1 MLLHPLPR
9 SVLLAFALAFAASSA
24 LAFDAQP
31 RKPVDLQ
38 GRWVINYEQSED
50 PEKLL
55 MERLEKQRAAD
66 RKRLERYLRRSEP
79 GMGQRSLPP
88 IGEEGVEVPA
98 ATRAARER
106 VMRRRARE
114 EELFKRMLNVTKTL
128 DIRQEDR
135 RVEIDSSVESRRFDA
150 GTESQISMPEGQLAD
165 LEVGWDG
172 SVFVVRR
179 TSRNGPRAIERFRLL
194 KTGQLE
200 YSMAWSGETEL
211 AGMKVRRIFDRAAG
225 EPPKRDPNAGPVR

>member
-1 MLLHPLPR
+1 MFLPLARWSLLT
-9 SVLLAFALAFAASSA
+9 VMFVASSA
-24 LAFDAQP
+24 MALDAQP
-31 RKPVDLQ
+31 RKPVELQ

-66 RKRLERYLRRSEP
+66 RKRLERYLRSREP
-79 GMGQRSLPP
+79 NMGQRTLPP

-106 VMRRRARE
+106 VQRRQARE

-135 RVEIDSSVESRRFDA
+135 RVEISSEVESRRFDA
-150 GTESQISMPEGQLAD
+150 GSESQISMPEGQLAD

-179 TSRNGPRAIERFRLL
+179 TSRNGPRAIERFRIL

-211 AGMKVRRIFDRAAG
+211 AGMKVRRVFERASG
-225 EPPKRDPNAGPVR
+225 EPPPRDPNVGPVR

>member
-1 MLLHPLPR
+1 MIR
-9 SVLLAFALAFAASSA
+9 SIARWTLLAVVFAASSVAA
-24 LAFDAQP
+24 LDAQP
-31 RKPVDLQ
+31 RKPVELA
-38 GRWVINYEQSED
+38 GRWLINYEQSED

-66 RKRLERYLRRSEP
+66 RKRLERYLRRREP
-79 GMGQRSLPP
+79 SAGQRTLPP

-106 VMRRRARE
+106 VQRRQARE
-114 EELFKRMLNVTKTL
+114 EELFKRMLNVTKNL
-128 DIRQEDR
+128 EIRQQDQ
-135 RVEIDSSVESRRFDA
+135 RVEIASAVESRRFDP

-172 SVFVVRR
+172 SVFIVKR
-179 TSRNGPRAIERFRLL
+179 TSRNGPRAIERFRIL

-200 YSMAWSGETEL
+200 YTMAWSGETEL
-211 AGMKVRRIFDRAAG
+211 AGMKVRRVFERASG
-225 EPPKRDPNAGPVR
+225 EPAVRDPGVGPVR

>member
-1 MLLHPLPR
+1 MIRPLARWTLLAITFATS
-9 SVLLAFALAFAASSA
+9 SVLALE
-24 LAFDAQP
+24 AQP
-31 RKPVDLQ
+31 RKPVELH

-50 PEKLL
+50 PEALL

-66 RKRLERYLRRSEP
+66 RKRLERYMRSREP
-79 GMGQRSLPP
+79 NMGQRSLPP

-106 VMRRRARE
+106 VQRRQARE

-128 DIRQEDR
+128 DIRQQAQ
-135 RVEIDSSVESRRFDA
+135 RVEITSAMESRRFDA

-172 SVFVVRR
+172 SVLIVKR
-179 TSRNGPRAIERFRLL
+179 TSRNGPRAIERFRIL

-200 YSMAWSGETEL
+200 YTMAWSGETEL
-211 AGMKVRRIFDRAAG
+211 AGMKVRRIFERASG
-225 EPPKRDPNAGPVR
+225 EPPKRNPDLGPVR

>member
-1 MLLHPLPR
+1 MILPLARWILLT
-9 SVLLAFALAFAASSA
+9 VMFVASSA
-24 LAFDAQP
+24 MALDAQP
-31 RKPVDLQ
+31 RKPVELQ

-79 GMGQRSLPP
+79 NMGQRSLPP

-106 VMRRRARE
+106 VQRRQARE
-114 EELFKRMLNVTKTL
+114 EELLKRMLNVTKTL

-135 RVEIDSSVESRRFDA
+135 RVEISSAMESRRFDA
-150 GTESQISMPEGQLAD
+150 GSESQISMPEGQLAD
-165 LEVGWDG
+165 LKVGWDG
-172 SVFVVRR
+172 SAFVVRR
-179 TSRNGPRAIERFRLL
+179 TSRNGPRAIERFRIL

-211 AGMKVRRIFDRAAG
+211 AGMKVRRVFERASG
-225 EPPKRDPNAGPVR
+225 EPPPRDPDVGPVR

>member
-1 MLLHPLPR
+1 MIRPLARWMLL
-9 SVLLAFALAFAASSA
+9 AITFATSSA
-24 LAFDAQP
+24 NALDAQP

-66 RKRLERYLRRSEP
+66 RKRLERYLKRREP
-79 GMGQRSLPP
+79 NLGQRSLPP

-106 VMRRRARE
+106 VKRRQQRE
-114 EELFKRMLNVTKTL
+114 EDLFKRMLNVTKTL
-128 DIRQEDR
+128 NIQQEDG
-135 RVEIDSSVESRRFDA
+135 RVEIASAMESRRFDA

-172 SVFVVRR
+172 TVFIVKR
-179 TSRNGPRAIERFRLL
+179 TSRSGPRAIERFRIL

-200 YSMAWSGETEL
+200 YTMAWSGETEL
-211 AGMKVRRIFDRAAG
+211 AGMKVRRIFERASG
-225 EPPKRDPNAGPVR
+225 EPPVRDPNAGPVR

>member
-1 MLLHPLPR
+1 MFNPLAR
-9 SVLLAFALAFAASSA
+9 WCLLAFVLATSSA
-24 LAFDAQP
+24 IAFEAQP

-98 ATRAARER
+98 ATRAARDR
-106 VMRRRARE
+106 VLRRRARE
-114 EELFKRMLNVTKTL
+114 EDLFKQMLNVTKTL
-128 DIRQEDR
+128 EIRQEER
-135 RVEIDSSVESRRFDA
+135 RIDINSAIESRRFDA
-150 GTESQISMPEGQLAD
+150 GSESQISMPEGQLAD

-172 SVFVVRR
+172 TVFVVSR

-200 YSMAWSGETEL
+200 YTMAWSGETEL
-211 AGMKVRRIFDRAAG
+211 AGMKVRRVFERATA
-225 EPPKRDPNAGPVR
+225 EPPMRDPNAGPVR

>member
-1 MLLHPLPR
+1 MTRPLARWILLAVMFVA
-9 SVLLAFALAFAASSA
+9 SGAFAL
-24 LAFDAQP
+24 DAQP
-31 RKPVDLQ
+31 RKPVELQ

-66 RKRLERYLRRSEP
+66 RKRLERYMRRREP
-79 GMGQRSLPP
+79 NMGQRSLPP

-106 VMRRRARE
+106 VKRRRARE

-128 DIRQEDR
+128 EIRQEDR

-150 GTESQISMPEGQLAD
+150 GSESQISMPEGQLAD

-172 SVFVVRR
+172 SAFVVRR

-200 YSMAWSGETEL
+200 YYMAWSGETEL
-211 AGMKVRRIFDRAAG
+211 AGMKVRRVFERASG